1 MPSYVWA
8 SAPQPGLHLYCA
20 VSPCHVTTHFGTLYY
35 GMISTHVMSQPIMEL
50 LLWNDFYTH
59 VMSQPILEL
68 FTMDWFLHTCH
79 VTTHFW
85 DSLLWNDF
93 YTCSLLFPFCLT
105 VIHPNRS
112 FVEVILILL
121 SKCACIIIFKRKWV
135 RFRSALLGIESN
147 TFATDVAS
155 CYFLYNSDWYKRIL
169 RVTLILIQYLP
180 V

>member
-1 MPSYVWA
+1 MIGVWLCHPFKHALHVILLYLMVWLTCPPMYGPLLPNLVSISIVPSR
-8 SAPQPGLHLYCA
+8 
-20 VSPCHVTTHFGTLYY
+20 
-35 GMISTHVMSQPIMEL
+35 
-50 LLWNDFYTH
+50 H